1 MSKVAKGRDMTKA
14 VLASSKKRKGKP
26 ALNKKRVILNNEKI
40 FESLTDASNKTG
52 ISINSISNNL
62 KGLSKI
68 TKVGKWEIYQKT
80 N

>member
-1 MSKVAKGRDMTKA
+1 MQLK
-14 VLASSKKRKGKP
+14 
-26 ALNKKRVILNNEKI
+26 ILNNEKI